1 MSEYNRHKFAMEW
14 MHGGGRDPNGRSLDE
29 EIKIGKED
37 WMERQRVAAGGR
49 IGLQSGQLVQPGP
62 GRQGYAGDDELG
74 RGLTQF
80 VDPKNDKIYYR
91 FETKFPDGSYY
102 RKRLE
107 KNPKNLEIMKGIQKK
122 QHKLLQLTHEH
133 GLKL

>member
-1 MSEYNRHKFAMEW
+1 MEW

-62 GRQGYAGDDELG
+62 GRQGYN
-74 RGLTQF
+74 GLY
-80 VDPKNDKIYYR
+80 KNRTEAKKIKEAQEMDKVWDRKTKRMRNRKVGSGGSETRFYYKKHPG
-91 FETKFPDGSYY
+91 ETSHKDWLKGFW
-102 RKRLE
+102 KWKNE
-107 KNPKNLEIMKGIQKK
+107 KV
-122 QHKLLQLTHEH
+122 
-133 GLKL
+133 